1 MFDWNFQNYSA
12 IILLLALLCATNN
25 LTFQAF
31 ADEELE
37 TTKQHLVDMQGY
49 KETLDEMWRQA
60 RWTTDLIALAREKS
74 YAGMD
79 NQLCSCISGYMGSVH
94 CPPYRSH

>member
-12 IILLLALLCATNN
+12 KILLLALLFATTN

-31 ADEELE
+31 DDEELE
-37 TTKQHLVDMQGY
+37 TTKQLLVDMQGY
-49 KETLDEMWRQA
+49 KETLDGMWRQA

-79 NQLCSCISGYMGSVH
+79 NQLCSCNLGYMESVD
-94 CPPYRSH
+94 CPH